1 MCLPL
6 FGVFQGL
13 ELLAGALQS
22 AQIDNDWFFLYIHSV
37 FFRKDRAVCLVV
49 VDVVVVVVVVVAAA
63 VVVAAFVVAFVV
75 AVVAFV
81 VVVVVVAVTGVSSV
95 DFGISLRPQS
105 ML

>member
-49 VDVVVVVVVVVAAA
+49 VDVVVVVVVVAAA

-81 VVVVVVAVTGVSSV
+81 VVVVVVVAVTGVSSV